1 MAQPGKISFMGGRH
15 LIFSA
20 GKQNFRWFRIT
31 TTGASDMVV
40 SFTNDAGQ
48 PSQSGTILPN
58 TSMDFLA
65 SKLEILDDEKRGVS
79 GVYEGVL

>member
-1 MAQPGKISFMGGRH
+1 MAQPGKISFTGERH

-20 GKQNFRWFRIT
+20 NKQNFRWFRIT
-31 TTGASDMVV
+31 NTGANVMGV

-48 PSQSGTILPN
+48 ANISAQILPN
-58 TSMDFLA
+58 TSMDFLT
-65 SKLEILDDEKRGVS
+65 SHLEIRDDTGKGVT